1 MLFYA
6 WNEVDEGG
14 WLVPDRSRGTARLD
28 AIRRVVDEVRA
39 GAGAAR

>member
-14 WLVPDRSRGTARLD
+14 WLVPDKGQGTAKLD
-28 AIRRVVDEVRA
+28 AIRSVVDEIRHS
-39 GAGAAR
+39 GQK